1 MVLKLKHELGIGN
14 QKLLE
19 RRRVPRHPQTCGFSS
34 YCILLLPHHVMF
46 HSKQRNIFIFIILLD
61 HAKGL
66 VLQTDSI
73 YSFTQD
79 TSSTN
84 Y

>member
-1 MVLKLKHELGIGN
+1 MVLKLKHELGIAN
-14 QKLLE
+14 LKLLE
-19 RRRVPRHPQTCGFSS
+19 RRRVPRHPQACVFGS
-34 YCILLLPHHVMF
+34 YCINILPHHVMF
-46 HSKQRNIFIFIILLD
+46 YSIQRNIFIFIILLVPT
-61 HAKGL
+61 KGL

-79 TSSTN
+79 ISSTN